1 MFNVCAAGEY
11 FEECS
16 YWLPEYDGDGGDE
29 GPGHQTDQASRK
41 SQRLPTG
48 LSDGDQ
54 ADLQPPPQGRH
65 LIPVGEC
72 EELSE
77 VEDDG
82 EEEED
87 EGVGQ
92 PGLGAEAE
100 LEAVDG

>member
-1 MFNVCAAGEY
+1 MKFFDKTVSY
-11 FEECS
+11 FVS
-16 YWLPEYDGDGGDE
+16 
-29 GPGHQTDQASRK
+29 
-41 SQRLPTG
+41 
-48 LSDGDQ
+48 
-54 ADLQPPPQGRH
+54 
-65 LIPVGEC
+65 VGEC

-100 LEAVDG
+100 LEAVDC